1 MHNTC
6 NALEISPSHP
16 LLLSRLV
23 EKLSSMKLIPGAKK
37 VGDLWSRAPWACV
50 CVCVCVCV
58 CSQSLSCVWLFVTPW
73 TVTQSRQAPQ
83 FMGFSRQEYWSGLP
97 CPPPGDLPD
106 PGIKLMIMWVIKSRG
121 FRFGSSHYPT
131 LSTFL
136 IRCWWAEQAIYLFQ
150 RSFSIW
156 KRRCAVNFGQGWLW
170 NNEAS

>member
-1 MHNTC
+1 MHLKYPQAIPCLYPNWWKNC
-6 NALEISPSHP
+6 LPWNWSLVPKRLETSGLEH
-16 LLLSRLV
+16 RGHV
-23 EKLSSMKLIPGAKK
+23 CAC
-37 VGDLWSRAPWACV
+37 ACV
-50 CVCVCVCV
+50 CVY
-58 CSQSLSCVWLFVTPW
+58 SQSLSCAWLFVTPW
-73 TVTQSRQAPQ
+73 TVTQSCQAPQ

-106 PGIKLMIMWVIKSRG
+106 SGIKLMTMWEFKSRG

-136 IRCWWAEQAIYLFQ
+136 TRCWWAEQAIYLFQ